1 MLLGEVSSHSGW
13 ICVENSCLSLRQHFL
28 PSAVGFGVSA
38 SALQGDPTTSSD
50 VTAEPDLEWLSLD
63 AGEEIRWA
71 STPHKYSL
79 VPALIIGIPLS
90 IVLIGI
96 PIIVAGYLQYTNTNY
111 VVTNRGLYSKRG
123 ILSRDVKQI
132 GFDKVQNIS
141 YSQSAI
147 GSSLGYGSVE
157 ISTAGGSG
165 VELKFRSIPEPAGV
179 QELIT
184 GEIDTRQQGTA
195 DDATDSDA
203 VLDEILVELQAIR
216 AAVTEDEAT
225 THPSSVTTTDNSS
238 AAEHSSAEPTQ
249 QDK

>member
-1 MLLGEVSSHSGW
+1 MEN
-13 ICVENSCLSLRQHFL
+13 ICLNLRQYFL
-28 PSAVGFGVSA
+28 FCSIPLCRVRLSPPRRSDSKFRCSA
-38 SALQGDPTTSSD
+38 P
-50 VTAEPDLEWLSLD
+50 PDLEWLSLD
-63 AGEEIRWA
+63 DGEEIRWA

-79 VPALIIGIPLS
+79 VPALVIGIPLS
-90 IVLIGI
+90 LVLIGI
-96 PIIVAGYLQYTNTNY
+96 PILVASYFQYTNTNY

-123 ILSRDVKQI
+123 ILSQDVKQI

-184 GEIDTRQQGTA
+184 SEIDTRQQGTA
-195 DDATDSDA
+195 DDATDTDD

-216 AAVTEDEAT
+216 AAVTEDEVT
-225 THPSSVTTTDNSS
+225 TSPSSVITATDSPTSEHTTD
-238 AAEHSSAEPTQ
+238 EPTQ